1 MDAVDD
7 FFELDRDIDPQKI
20 CRLCLSQAN
29 TMYNVFAKS
38 IVDGYMISLPKIF
51 SYALDIHVRIV
62 YAILFRHLLQ
72 KKKKKCKRSN
82 AYVPIP

>member
-1 MDAVDD
+1 MDAIDD
-7 FFELDRDIDPQKI
+7 LFELDRDIDPQKI

-51 SYALDIHVRIV
+51 AFTLDIHVRIV
-62 YAILFRHLLQ
+62 FHFFHIDLALENEL
-72 KKKKKCKRSN
+72 
-82 AYVPIP
+82 